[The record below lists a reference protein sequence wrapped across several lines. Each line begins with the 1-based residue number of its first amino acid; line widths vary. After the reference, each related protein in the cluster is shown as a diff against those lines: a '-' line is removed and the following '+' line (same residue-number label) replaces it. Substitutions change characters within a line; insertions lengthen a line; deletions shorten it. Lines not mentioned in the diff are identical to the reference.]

1 MENTLNDTI
10 VSHLQKIMTDRG
22 LNQSDMAL
30 YAGVSASHYSKI
42 LQGKVKLS
50 LKQLSNLATG
60 LSLRDIDIIT
70 YPDIYI
76 KKEDAQAED
85 HDKVKAV
92 LQVELL
98 KEKKDKVLK
107 LIFGEE
113 GFEVLN
119 KE

>member
-1 MENTLNDTI
+1 MEEKDVVRNIMKIRTLNRWTKREI
-10 VSHLQKIMTDRG
+10 ARRLEI
-22 LNQSDMAL
+22 NE
-30 YAGVSASHYSKI
+30 ASYGRIES
-42 LQGKVKLS
+42 GKVALTYS
-50 LKQLSNLATG
+50 YLARIA
-60 LSLRDIDIIT
+60 SAFNMSVVDILT
-70 YPDIYI
+70 YPDVYV

-119 KE
+119 QK